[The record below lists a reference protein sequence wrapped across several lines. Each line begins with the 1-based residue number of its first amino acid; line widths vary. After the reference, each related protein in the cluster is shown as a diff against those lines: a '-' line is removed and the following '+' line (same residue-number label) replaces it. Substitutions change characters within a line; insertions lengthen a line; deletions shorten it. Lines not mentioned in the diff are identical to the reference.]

1 MAVQDELDALLRP
14 AIEALGYEFVGLE
27 YVPNPKN
34 RLVRI
39 YIDRS
44 PDGINVDDCAEV
56 SHEVSA
62 VLDLEDPI
70 AGNYSLEVSSPGV
83 DRPLFGPDQ
92 FRRFVGERAVVHLYA
107 PVENRRKLDGII
119 VGVEDGRVALEVDG
133 QIYRVG
139 EAQIRRAHLKPD
151 LQALIAGQ

>member
-1 MAVQDELDALLRP
+1 MAVQNELDALLRP

-39 YIDRS
+39 YIDRT
-44 PDGINVDDCAEV
+44 PEGVTVDDCVEV

-62 VLDLEDPI
+62 VLELEDPV
-70 AGNYSLEVSSPGV
+70 AGTYSLEVSSPGV
-83 DRPLFGPDQ
+83 DRPLFSLDQ
-92 FRRFVGERAVVHLYA
+92 FRRFVGERAVVHLYT
-107 PVENRRKLDGII
+107 PLENRRKLDGVI
-119 VGVEDGRVALEVDG
+119 VAVEEDRVALEIDG

-139 EAQIRRAHLKPD
+139 EQHIRRAHLKPD